1 MSSWPSQ
8 LRLGID
14 LYSSIRVEVRIPF
27 GVLNF
32 FPIFPN
38 FKGKYLLSAMFRDIQ
53 ILNINKVGSKLP
65 LQGGKSHV
73 VLCGLLLFL
82 YAKIGIFR
90 QRILKIL
97 PFFAFHLPRIS
108 NNLTFDA

>member
-1 MSSWPSQ
+1 MSPWPSQ
-8 LRLGID
+8 LGLGID
-14 LYSSIRVEVRIPF
+14 LCSFIRVEVRIPL

-32 FPIFPN
+32 FPILPN
-38 FKGKYLLSAMFRDIQ
+38 FKGKYLLSAKFRDIQ

-82 YAKIGIFR
+82 CAKIGIFR
-90 QRILKIL
+90 
-97 PFFAFHLPRIS
+97 
-108 NNLTFDA
+108 

>member
-1 MSSWPSQ
+1 MAKSSRAHKQ
-8 LRLGID
+8 D
-14 LYSSIRVEVRIPF
+14 LFSIRVEVQIPH

-32 FPIFPN
+32 FLIFPN

-82 YAKIGIFR
+82 CAKIGNF
-90 QRILKIL
+90 
-97 PFFAFHLPRIS
+97 
-108 NNLTFDA
+108 N

>member
-1 MSSWPSQ
+1 MSPWPSQ
-8 LRLGID
+8 LGLGIN
-14 LYSSIRVEVRIPF
+14 LCFSIREEVRIPL

-32 FPIFPN
+32 FPILPN
-38 FKGKYLLSAMFRDIQ
+38 FKGKYLLSAKFRDIQ

-82 YAKIGIFR
+82 CAKIGIFR
-90 QRILKIL
+90 
-97 PFFAFHLPRIS
+97 
-108 NNLTFDA
+108 